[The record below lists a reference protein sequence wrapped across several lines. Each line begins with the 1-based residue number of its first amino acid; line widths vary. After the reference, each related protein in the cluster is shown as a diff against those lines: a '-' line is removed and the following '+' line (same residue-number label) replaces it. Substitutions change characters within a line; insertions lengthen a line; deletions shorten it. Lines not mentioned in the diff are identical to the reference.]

1 MSAKK
6 TSFEDGTKRFQGKV
20 KWFSERRGYGFI
32 EVDGDEVFIHRS
44 ALLAFGLYRLQ
55 NEDLVTVSLTTTE
68 RGQIVNC
75 LFGIERPPIPPQLIA
90 ETPDEDEEIA
100 TVKFFNDSKGY
111 GFIMIDGHDEDIF
124 IHSRVLEDNGLAM
137 LDTGQKILVRVEDGE
152 RGEQVSTIRFYAQ
165 GNEAHSTELCAEE
178 ISGND
183 LLRREMQDDMDEDT
197 DLDIIDLSEE
207 TS

>member
-44 ALLAFGLYRLQ
+44 ALLAFGMYRLQ
-55 NEDLVTVSLTTTE
+55 NEDVVTVSLTTTE

-75 LFGIERPPIPPQLIA
+75 LFGVERPPIPPQLIA
-90 ETPDEDEEIA
+90 EEPDEGEEIA

-124 IHSRVLEDNGLAM
+124 IHSRTLEDNGLAM
-137 LDTGQKILVRVEDGE
+137 LDTGQKILVRVEAGE
-152 RGEQVSTIRFYAQ
+152 RGEQVSTIRFYAEGIDPLAAAGYEDNQQ
-165 GNEAHSTELCAEE
+165 GEQTHNVE
-178 ISGND
+178 I
-183 LLRREMQDDMDEDT
+183 QDDTEEDT
-197 DLDIIDLSEE
+197 DLDFIDLSKE